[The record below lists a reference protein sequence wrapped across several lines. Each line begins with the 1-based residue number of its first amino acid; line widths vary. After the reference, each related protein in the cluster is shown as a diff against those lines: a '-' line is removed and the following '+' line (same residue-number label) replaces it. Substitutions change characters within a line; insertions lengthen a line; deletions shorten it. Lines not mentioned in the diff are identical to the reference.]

1 MSISNVSSYPQLLK
15 TLATEQKIVY
25 LCGAGASMSLAN
37 HNISWSKWIL
47 AGKDYLENI
56 DKSELDKRIGA
67 WSSNELIDAATYLL
81 DRLKFSGSY
90 EAFMKSTIGS
100 VHPVNNDF
108 IEALRKIWR
117 VGDLLATTNYDL
129 SLEEAIDAKTATYST
144 PTEILSIIRGDL
156 ENRVIH
162 LHGAYDS
169 LHGLD
174 DIVADD
180 PQYKAILANSGAQF
194 IQNLI
199 STHPII
205 IVGCGGT
212 VEDPNLSGFMSFVVD
227 KLGANDVPYFYLM
240 KNGDKAPELP
250 VNAIPVY
257 YGDEYSELPIFLSQM
272 SMVRLR
278 RRAGISSVAYI
289 NPYTT
294 VPPVTT
300 AFGRMY
306 FYSGF
311 SNFIGRVDEL
321 RRINEFI
328 DTGAKFAW
336 WAVVGE
342 GGIGK
347 SRLVLEALKRMPSN
361 WFGFF
366 GKKNFDEAMKFQPF
380 TDTVIVFDYVLGT
393 EHDCAETVGGF
404 IESFIDSPYK
414 LRILFIERA
423 KDTEDWLKSLK
434 RTFDTNI
441 RLTFEGGEYSK
452 EPLLVNRLSEADE
465 IEYIANYLK
474 CYLPLIDSNPFI
486 GSIKSDIKGYCKII
500 HAAFAESVEET
511 CQRPLYLSIFIE
523 VWVSKEGKIAVSKSE
538 ELLDEYLNREKN
550 RWKTVLSTETLVDA
564 YYDLL
569 TMACAIERF
578 NITDVYG
585 DNFLS
590 EECKALN
597 DYLDS
602 KQNKA
607 GASNLYEDLF
617 IFRDVR
623 EEVKEGKELVFEA
636 FFYPEEHTHI
646 MGEENTKRILDL
658 DQEERFAFST
668 PYIKLDADPEEV
680 YLHMLKSVGLL
691 DDNEIV
697 ELNQLHEKNIA
708 RANSLPDHA
717 WIIEPVLPD
726 IIKEYIVSS
735 SLRDSNVVRF
745 TKLARSNSILGISQF
760 LIRALEDLPRND
772 VFQRMVITPPN
783 EVLNYFEYYIS
794 LLVRIKE
801 VCDIKTVEKALID
814 VDHAFFKYEL
824 ELWRRIAYVLG
835 DRGDIDILYESG
847 CRFIEYLKGL
857 ENNVEVR
864 NDVAEILRQYCLEL
878 HNSGQEEKFISFV
891 NMIDGVEH
899 ILLKNSTFGL
909 LLCENYRVIAAGKY
923 VSNKCFNDEWKQIQ
937 RILSEYECSDDMIA
951 MAMKV
956 ANSRM
961 LSLKRNGDVDGLI
974 ALELYLEEIYEEHKL
989 LSVSEEA
996 ALVTA
1001 NVYMFNMRRRDNR
1014 LAREYDKIK
1023 GYLREYPDSKKIRSA
1038 YITIT
1043 MEEYL
1048 NTSRY
1053 RKVPNE
1059 VISQAKNWF
1068 NEYPDDI
1075 EFPEAYFGILMAK
1088 LEYAQTHDMRNE
1100 QGRLFKEM
1108 KKVAENTDYAE
1119 YHEENSMIEAVR
1131 MLQTIYGY

>member
-1 MSISNVSSYPQLLK
+1 MSISNVLSYPQLLK
-15 TLATEQKIVY
+15 TLASEQKIVY
-25 LCGAGASMSLAN
+25 LCGAGVSMSLAN
-37 HNISWSKWIL
+37 HNISWPKWIL
-47 AGKDYLENI
+47 AGRDYLENI

-81 DRLKFSGSY
+81 YRLKFSGSY

-129 SLEEAIDAKTATYST
+129 SLEEAIDAKTVTYST
-144 PTEILSIIRGDL
+144 PNEILSIIRGDL

-174 DIVADD
+174 DIVADN

-257 YGDEYSELPIFLSQM
+257 YGDEYSDLPIFLSQM

-328 DTGAKFAW
+328 DTDAKFAW

-347 SRLVLEALKRMPSN
+347 SRLVLEALKRMPLN

-441 RLTFEGGEYSK
+441 RLTFEGGKYSK
-452 EPLLVNRLSEADE
+452 EPLWVNRLSEADE

-550 RWKTVLSTETLVDA
+550 RWKTVLSTEKLVDA

-590 EECKALN
+590 EECKALT

-617 IFRDVR
+617 IFRDVQ

-636 FFYPEEHTHI
+636 FFYPEEHTHV

-717 WIIEPVLPD
+717 WIIEPVLPY

-745 TKLARSNSILGISQF
+745 TKFARSNSILGISQF

-801 VCDIKTVEKALID
+801 VCDIKTVEKVLID

-824 ELWRRIAYVLG
+824 ELWRRIVYVLG
-835 DRGDIDILYESG
+835 DRGDIDIIYESG

-864 NDVAEILRQYCLEL
+864 NEVAEILRQYCLEL

-899 ILLKNSTFGL
+899 ILLKNSAFGL

-923 VSNKCFNDEWKQIQ
+923 ESNKCFYDEWKQIQ
-937 RILSEYECSDDMIA
+937 RVLLEYECSDDMIA

-961 LSLKRNGDVDGLI
+961 LSLTRNGDVDGLI

-989 LSVSEEA
+989 LSVAEEA

-1001 NVYMFNMRRRDNR
+1001 NVYMLNINMRGNR
-1014 LAREYDKIK
+1014 LAWEYDKIK
-1023 GYLREYPDSKKIRSA
+1023 GYLREYPESKRIRSA
-1038 YITIT
+1038 YIMIT

-1068 NEYPDDI
+1068 NEYPNDI
-1075 EFPEAYFGILMAK
+1075 EFSEAYFGILMAK
-1088 LEYAQTHDMRNE
+1088 LEYTQTHDMRNE
-1100 QGRLFKEM
+1100 QVRLFKEM

-1119 YHEENSMIEAVR
+1119 YHEENSMIEVVR
-1131 MLQTIYGY
+1131 ILQMIYRY